1 MEQTQLQAVWEQIL
15 TKMKETLAESAFK
28 WFKSVKP
35 LSLTDDGFV
44 LSVQNDLVKDWIT
57 SHYLTIVED
66 AVSAV
71 LGSKHKVSFQVVP
84 EAQPEPEPAK
94 QEAAKEEETAA
105 SHSSSRKK
113 EDPNQGSLFQDQPPA
128 PVDNGDM
135 HIVAPGDR
143 SSLNPKYTF
152 ETFVVGSGNRFAHAA
167 ALSVA
172 TDPAHS
178 YNPLFIYGGV
188 GLGKTH
194 LMHAVGNF
202 IREHDPSKRILY
214 IPGETFTNE
223 LISAIQ
229 QGRNIQ
235 FRNRFRSVDV
245 LMVDDIQFIAGK
257 ESTQEEFFHTF
268 NTLHTAGKQ
277 IILTSDRPPQEIARL
292 EDRLKSRFA
301 WGLTCD
307 IKKPDVETRI
317 AILREKARQE
327 NITMDEDVYEAI
339 ATRVES
345 NIRELEGSLTRLVA
359 YAQLTNRPI
368 TVQLCEEALHD
379 IFAKKVRKEVTAQ
392 VIMQAVANY
401 YSITVDDL
409 IRPTRRREIAVPRQI
424 AMYITRDLTNLS
436 LPQIGQVFG
445 NRDHTTV
452 LHGCNQIAN
461 AIKNDPSMAS
471 VVNDLKEII
480 VDNK

>member
-1 MEQTQLQAVWEQIL
+1 MNSLKDVWDSVL
-15 TKMKETLAESAFK
+15 TRLGGELSEVTIRTWFDEVDVVTLEDSAFVLHCSNT
-28 WFKSVKP
+28 FKKSTIEARFLPHIKAALRDLFSTDLEVKILDDEQ
-35 LSLTDDGFV
+35 LSAYHG
-44 LSVQNDLVKDWIT
+44 
-57 SHYLTIVED
+57 
-66 AVSAV
+66 
-71 LGSKHKVSFQVVP
+71 
-84 EAQPEPEPAK
+84 
-94 QEAAKEEETAA
+94 
-105 SHSSSRKK
+105 
-113 EDPNQGSLFQDQPPA
+113 
-128 PVDNGDM
+128 
-135 HIVAPGDR
+135 VAPDRPGDL
-143 SSLNPKYTF
+143 SEAKAFTF
-152 ETFVVGSGNRFAHAA
+152 ETYVVGPQNKLAFAA
-167 ALSVA
+167 AKAV
-172 TDPAHS
+172 TEKPGEK
-178 YNPLFIYGGV
+178 YNPLFIYGDS

-194 LMHAVGNF
+194 LLYAIANAA
-202 IREHDPSKRILY
+202 RKKWPAARIVY
-214 IPGETFTNE
+214 IKGDDFTNE
-223 LISAIQ
+223 LVASIREN
-229 QGRNIQ
+229 RNAE
-235 FRNRFRSVDV
+235 FREKYRQTDIL
-245 LMVDDIQFIAGK
+245 LMDDIQFIAGK

-327 NITMDEDVYEAI
+327 NITMDEGVYEAI